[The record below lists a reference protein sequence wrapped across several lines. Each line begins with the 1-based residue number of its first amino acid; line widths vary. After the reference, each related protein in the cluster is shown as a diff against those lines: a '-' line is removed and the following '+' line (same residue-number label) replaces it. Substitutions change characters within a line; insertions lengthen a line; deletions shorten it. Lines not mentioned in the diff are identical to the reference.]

1 MFIGGGVYQR
11 PDDTNVGKRVSDF
24 EFVSVMIWLGIVP
37 WCFLSSLAKSALFT
51 S

>member
-24 EFVSVMIWLGIVP
+24 EFVSVMNYYSDSIGLAWH
-37 WCFLSSLAKSALFT
+37 CSLVFS
-51 S
+51 